1 MMFIIFKF
9 YQNQW
14 SCFEE
19 FNFKFWFAI
28 LDQGTGTTAG
38 TTGTIEQ
45 EYSSSLGLS
54 WNFSWNFS
62 LVGKLGPSQAN

>member
-1 MMFIIFKF
+1 MRSVVAEKINI
-9 YQNQW
+9 
-14 SCFEE
+14 E
-19 FNFKFWFAI
+19 FWYAI
-28 LDQGTGTTAG
+28 LDHPGTGTGGTGTT
-38 TTGTIEQ
+38 EQ